1 MDIKVWTVD
10 TTNAVTTSLQPVF
23 NFVPRLIFSLLIIL
37 IGVLVAWAVKTLI
50 VKGLRLIK
58 LKPYT
63 DAVGLNKVFA
73 AKVDLPEL
81 LGDLAKWIIII
92 VTLLPAF
99 EILRLERV
107 ADLTEQI
114 IAYLPSVV
122 IAVVIVMVGVAV
134 ADLLARVVESTAQTI
149 GASTA
154 AIAADVTR
162 WAIFVFV
169 ILAALLELGIAVEII
184 STLVTAFFAML
195 AIAGGLAFGLGG
207 QEAAK
212 KAIERATKN
221 LPK

>member
-1 MDIKVWTVD
+1 MNLKAWTVD
-10 TTNAVTTSLQPVF
+10 TTSAVTTSLQPVF
-23 NFVPRLIFSLLIIL
+23 NFIPRLVFALLIIL
-37 IGVLVAWAVKTLI
+37 VGVLVAWAVKTLI
-50 VKGLRLIK
+50 VKGLKLIK

-63 DAVGLNKVFA
+63 DAVGLNKVFP

-81 LGDLAKWIIII
+81 LGDLAKWIVVI

-99 EILRLERV
+99 EVMGLQRV
-107 ADLTEQI
+107 ADLTEQVV
-114 IAYLPSVV
+114 AYLPNVV
-122 IAVVIVMVGVAV
+122 IAVVIVMVGAAV

-162 WAIFVFV
+162 WAVVVFV
-169 ILAALLELGIAVEII
+169 VLAALLELGIATTII
-184 STLVTAFFAML
+184 GTMITAFFAML

-212 KAIERATKN
+212 RAIERATKN

>member
-1 MDIKVWTVD
+1 MNIKVWTVD

-23 NFVPRLIFSLLIIL
+23 NFIPKLVFALLVIL
-37 IGVLVAWAVKTLI
+37 VGVLVAWAVKTLI
-50 VKGLRLIK
+50 VKGLK
-58 LKPYT
+58 LVKVKPYT
-63 DAVGLNKVFA
+63 DAVGLNKVFP

-92 VTLLPAF
+92 ITLLPAF
-99 EILRLERV
+99 EIMGLQRV
-107 ADLTEQI
+107 ADLTEQVV
-114 IAYLPSVV
+114 AYLPNVV
-122 IAVVIVMVGVAV
+122 IAVGIVIVGVAV
-134 ADLLARVVESTAQTI
+134 ADLLSRVVESTAQTI

-162 WAIFVFV
+162 WAVVVFV
-169 ILAALLELGIAVEII
+169 VLAALLELGIATTII
-184 STLVTAFFAML
+184 STMVTAFFAMF

>member
-1 MDIKVWTVD
+1 MNLKGWTVD
-10 TTNAVTTSLQPVF
+10 TTNAVTTSLQPIFNYIPKLVF
-23 NFVPRLIFSLLIIL
+23 ALLVIL
-37 IGVLVAWAVKTLI
+37 VGVLVAWAVKTII
-50 VKGLRLIK
+50 VKGLRFVKI
-58 LKPYT
+58 KPYT
-63 DAVGLNKVFA
+63 DAVGLNKVFT
-73 AKVDLPEL
+73 AKIDFPEL
-81 LGDLAKWIIII
+81 LGDLAKWIVII

-99 EILRLERV
+99 EILGLQRV
-107 ADLTEQI
+107 ADLTEQVV
-114 IAYLPSVV
+114 AYLPSVV
-122 IAVVIVMVGVAV
+122 IAVVIVVVGVAV

-162 WAIFVFV
+162 WAVVVFV
-169 ILAALLELGIAVEII
+169 ILASLMELGIATAII
-184 STLVTAFFAML
+184 GTMVTAFFAML